1 MCIRDRYIESCYSS
15 GIAEGTANIGGLVG
29 TSSDIVYKNCYSTAA
44 VGMDYSGNSI
54 GGFVGIQNATNASLT
69 INDYSSSS
77 VASAIYVNCYS
88 AGEVGDI
95 ITDTNLSTAN
105 GKGIGG
111 FIGSSSTI
119 DNIKCKNCYYDMQT
133 SGMREVAYGGTSSNC
148 QLDGVKGVYTKSSE
162 NKGVIG
168 LTTTTG
174 NYAINMQ
181 NDNIWKYN
189 EGYYPQLS
197 FFANNSDTLKK
208 NYSLAST
215 ATIFLN
221 HYDNIMDES
230 GNIVSSNSK
239 TIYDTVRD
247 ITSSFEFTSKDNS
260 TSSGEYINWNV
271 DSQKNK
277 DKGYVESLDIKD
289 GTNVVKNV
297 PVLVIA
303 NPTNNNISTIDQK
316 DIYKCYSFAPGKSW
330 VKVEIGENNKG
341 IRRIRLLPTAYL
353 YAGES
358 EEVSVKEN
366 DDRTV
371 ENNIY
376 INGSVIE
383 NSKLNHS
390 NDTIY
395 AITSIEN
402 LGDSQLIYPLQITSK
417 NGNTANL
424 FAQWNTY
431 PQSISNGIF
440 DDMYAQALIGNS
452 TPSGKAKVEVYK
464 LGLKYKTVD
473 TGNTNV
479 DDPNV
484 LIPEIDYSVSKLV
497 TGDELDDDKWNG
509 KKEFEISDKGW
520 YELRYYWKL
529 NDGRY
534 LSDSKIVIIEG
545 VDSTV
550 NAAVSYTHLTL
561 PTKA

>member
-1 MCIRDRYIESCYSS
+1 
-15 GIAEGTANIGGLVG
+15 
-29 TSSDIVYKNCYSTAA
+29 
-44 VGMDYSGNSI
+44 
-54 GGFVGIQNATNASLT
+54 
-69 INDYSSSS
+69 
-77 VASAIYVNCYS
+77 
-88 AGEVGDI
+88 
-95 ITDTNLSTAN
+95 
-105 GKGIGG
+105 
-111 FIGSSSTI
+111 
-119 DNIKCKNCYYDMQT
+119 MQT
-133 SGMREVAYGGTSSNC
+133 SGMREIAYGGTSSNC

-174 NYAINMQ
+174 NFAINMQ
-181 NDNIWKYN
+181 NDSLWKYN

-197 FFANNSDTLKK
+197 FFANSSDILKK
-208 NYSLAST
+208 NYSMAST

-221 HYDNIMDES
+221 HYDNIMNES

-247 ITSSFEFTSKDNS
+247 ITSSFELTSKDNS
-260 TSSGEYINWNV
+260 NSSGEYISWNV

-289 GTNVVKNV
+289 GSNVVKNV

-303 NPTNNNISTIDQK
+303 NPTNNSISTIDQK

-330 VKVEIGENNKG
+330 VKVEIGENSKG

-366 DDRTV
+366 DDGTV
-371 ENNIY
+371 QNNIY
-376 INGSVIE
+376 INDSVIE
-383 NSKLNHS
+383 NSKLKHS

-395 AITSIEN
+395 AITSNEN
-402 LGDSQLIYPLQITSK
+402 LGDSQLVYPLQITSK

-431 PQSISNGIF
+431 PQSISNGNF
-440 DDMYAQALIGNS
+440 DDMYTQALIGNS

-550 NAAVSYTHLTL
+550 NAESNIIKGKNDFENGNLSISNNI
-561 PTKA
+561 KQNIII